1 MALDQGECASR
12 SLLLARM
19 PGSLPR
25 AIFVSQ
31 AIDTD
36 SEQHKISQEIN
47 DHYGGKHVNFATFL
61 LAPDPLHFEQNSW
74 FYRPRSVT
82 A

>member
-12 SLLLARM
+12 SPLLPKM

-25 AIFVSQ
+25 GIFVSQ
-31 AIDTD
+31 GIDTG

-47 DHYGGKHVNFATFL
+47 DHCGGKQVNLATFL
-61 LAPDPLHFEQNSW
+61 LAQDPLHFDQNSW

>member
-12 SLLLARM
+12 SLLLPRM

-31 AIDTD
+31 RIDTG

-47 DHYGGKHVNFATFL
+47 DHCGGKRVNFATFL
-61 LAPDPLHFEQNSW
+61 LAQDPLRFEQNSL
-74 FYRPRSVT
+74 FYHLRSVT

>member
-1 MALDQGECASR
+1 MALDQGESASP
-12 SLLLARM
+12 SPLLPKMLGR
-19 PGSLPR
+19 LPR

-31 AIDTD
+31 GIDTD

-47 DHYGGKHVNFATFL
+47 DHCGGKRVNFATFL
-61 LAPDPLHFEQNSW
+61 LAQDPLRFEQNSL
-74 FYRPRSVT
+74 FYHLRSVT